1 MTTPRRATKSAGK
14 NQPVVLI
21 TGASQG
27 IGAAIALTFAQ
38 EIPGVRLALVARNRA
53 KLQAVAK
60 ACLAAGGTGLPPRES
75 HSASLGSSRRT
86 TGRETR
92 ATTVEAHAFA
102 CDVSNERSVTALA
115 KAVTARFG
123 AVDVLINN
131 AGSFAGAPLTGM
143 SVATFD
149 QMIAANLRS
158 VFLVTRAFVGG
169 MKARRRGD
177 IFNMSSIAGR
187 IAYPGGA
194 GYSAAKFGV
203 SGLSQVMRAELREHG
218 VRVCCVYPGATVSPS
233 WAGSGVPEERMMPT
247 EDVARAFL
255 DIYRLSRRTVV
266 EEIVL
271 RPQLGDL

>member
-1 MTTPRRATKSAGK
+1 MKASRNSPSTSTKRG
-14 NQPVVLI
+14 PVVLI

-27 IGAAIALTFAQ
+27 IGAAIARLFAA
-38 EIPGVRLALVARNRA
+38 EIPGVRLALVARNA
-53 KLQAVAK
+53 ANLKTVAQE
-60 ACLAAGGTGLPPRES
+60 C
-75 HSASLGSSRRT
+75 
-86 TGRETR
+86 RETR
-92 ATTVEAHAFA
+92 AVQAAAEVAVFA
-102 CDVSNERSVTALA
+102 CDVSSERAVATLG
-115 KAVTARFG
+115 KAVARRFG
-123 AVDVLINN
+123 SVDVLINN
-131 AGSFAGAPLTGM
+131 AGSFAGAPLTEM

-149 QMIAANLRS
+149 RMIAANLRS

-203 SGLSQVMRAELREHG
+203 SGLSQVMRAELRDQG

-233 WAGSGVPEERMMPT
+233 WAGSGVSEERMMPA